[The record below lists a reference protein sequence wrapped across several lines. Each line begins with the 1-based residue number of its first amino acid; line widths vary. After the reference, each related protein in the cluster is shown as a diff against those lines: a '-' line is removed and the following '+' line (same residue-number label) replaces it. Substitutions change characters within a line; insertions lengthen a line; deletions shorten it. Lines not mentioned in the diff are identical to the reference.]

1 MRFWF
6 GCESG
11 RRTSVRASPR
21 GWAAKGE
28 AVSHGAMAVSSR
40 RCSGEVLLDS
50 GQVSSRFA
58 GGSSGRRR
66 IVADWTRRNRLG
78 WNWPSADPPLGES
91 AERYR
96 VTVQGSAAMLT
107 LAASEPRALVS
118 ADSLNGMSGAVTISV
133 VQIKDF
139 AESRRGTAN
148 MTI

>member
-1 MRFWF
+1 
-6 GCESG
+6 
-11 RRTSVRASPR
+11 
-21 GWAAKGE
+21 
-28 AVSHGAMAVSSR
+28 
-40 RCSGEVLLDS
+40 LDS
-50 GQVSSRFA
+50 GQFPSRFA

-139 AESRRGTAN
+139 AESRPGTAN